1 MAMNIEHAKRE
12 VAPQISGVTNVT
24 YDLISLLHNKLEGV
38 AAFEEYKL
46 DAQDEGDQEVMR
58 LFEELERREAEDV
71 QKLKECLSRRIQ
83 A

>member
-1 MAMNIEHAKRE
+1 MAVNIEHAKRE
-12 VAPQISGVTNVT
+12 AAPQVSGVSNVT

-38 AAFEEYKL
+38 AAFEEYKM
-46 DAQDEGDQEVMR
+46 DAQEAGDQEVVR
-58 LFEELERREAEDV
+58 LFEDLERREAEDV